1 MNNSIICIIEIK
13 GRESLGN
20 KFAKKL
26 SLKDNLSKIR
36 EIIGNQITNNII
48 FTLSDDT
55 IINKEDEKNFFL
67 ADIIDG
73 KIVHMKNIETK
84 KKSKYELF
92 INGNYGNY
100 KLNALQVKLEK
111 LNNIRNLI
119 NDIIT
124 EEGIFLTKDGI
135 EILKND
141 ENNFT
146 LEEIIDGNRINIKVP
161 EESNE
166 NNNTTHNEFKE
177 NNKTTK
183 NEFKEIKPTN
193 GFKEKNKTTFN
204 EFNQKNIM
212 LPPAKLKIKDN
223 YINYEINENNDKIPN
238 HIKKIL

>member
-1 MNNSIICIIEIK
+1 
-13 GRESLGN
+13 
-20 KFAKKL
+20 
-26 SLKDNLSKIR
+26 
-36 EIIGNQITNNII
+36 
-48 FTLSDDT
+48 
-55 IINKEDEKNFFL
+55 
-67 ADIIDG
+67 
-73 KIVHMKNIETK
+73 MKNIETK

-166 NNNTTHNEFKE
+166 NNNITHNEFKE

-183 NEFKEIKPTN
+183 NEFKEFKPTN

-204 EFNQKNIM
+204 EFNQKNII

-238 HIKKIL
+238 HIKKNSMIYNDAPKVQKVKKIIMKLQ